1 MKRNLLQSPMALALL
16 MLSLAGCVGTSHR
29 VMDLDNHSERDGVL
43 AVVARSFDAIASKG
57 PHTADIWREVLL
69 PTGSMSSVRERDG
82 KLVVRAEDYAAH
94 YERLSSRQDPS
105 PYLERMWDPTVLI
118 DGDIAVVWTR
128 YDFWLDGALSHGGTD
143 VIVMLRTDEG
153 WRIASFA
160 WTSEVD
166 APPSPLGPPTTR

>member
-1 MKRNLLQSPMALALL
+1 MKPKLTQSPTALTVLL
-16 MLSLAGCVGTSHR
+16 ISLAGCVGTGHR
-29 VMDLDNHSERDGVL
+29 AVAFAGDTERDAVL

-82 KLVVRAEDYAAH
+82 KLVVHAEDFAAH
-94 YERLSSRQDPS
+94 YERLTTRQDPN

-118 DGDIAVVWTR
+118 DGDLAVVWTR
-128 YDFWLDGALSHGGTD
+128 YDFWLDGTLSHGGTD
-143 VIVMLRTDEG
+143 VIVLLRTDEG

-160 WTSEVD
+160 WTSESD
-166 APPSPLGPPTTR
+166 APPSPLGPPKFL